1 LLLDEP
7 TNHLDAEA
15 VAWLERHLADY
26 SGTVVAVTHDRYF
39 LDNVAQWILE
49 LDRGRGY
56 PFEGNY
62 SSWLEQKQARLEKE
76 ERQTV
81 ARQKTLER
89 ELEWIRLS
97 PRARQ
102 AKSKARIKA
111 YNEMAAERFEDRP
124 DEFEIQIPPGKHLGD
139 LVIEAKELTKGF
151 GDRVLIDNL
160 TFRLPPGGIVG
171 VIGPNGAGKTTTLR
185 MLAGLLA
192 PSSGEAT
199 VAGIRLSRETIDQ
212 VRARIGFLTE
222 APGLWDRLSVR
233 QNLMVYARLHQLA
246 DPAGTVTQALERFG
260 LQDRGDSLGAELSKG
275 LKQRVALARALL
287 HEPPVVLLD
296 EPTSGLDPQSARLVR
311 DLVLDLRARGH
322 AIVLSTHNLY
332 EAERVADRVGVLRG
346 RFLAVASPADLRQR
360 LFGSR
365 ALVRVAGDASAYVA
379 AIEASGGRDV
389 IVDGDSLRFALDEL
403 PRAMPG
409 VVRALVMAG
418 AAVVE
423 VTTEDA
429 PLEDVYFTLV
439 EGSEP
444 AESEAR

>member
-1 LLLDEP
+1 MISAA
-7 TNHLDAEA
+7 HLT
-15 VAWLERHLADY
+15 R
-26 SGTVVAVTHDRYF
+26 SFGGRVAV
-39 LDNVAQWILE
+39 
-49 LDRGRGY
+49 
-56 PFEGNY
+56 
-62 SSWLEQKQARLEKE
+62 
-76 ERQTV
+76 
-81 ARQKTLER
+81 
-89 ELEWIRLS
+89 
-97 PRARQ
+97 
-102 AKSKARIKA
+102 
-111 YNEMAAERFEDRP
+111 EDATFDVKP
-124 DEFEIQIPPGKHLGD
+124 GEI
-139 LVIEAKELTKGF
+139 F
-151 GDRVLIDNL
+151 GLL
-160 TFRLPPGGIVG
+160 
-171 VIGPNGAGKTTTLR
+171 GPNGAGKTTTLR

-222 APGLWDRLSVR
+222 APGLWDRLTVR
-233 QNLMVYARLHQLA
+233 QNLMVYARLHQLR
-246 DPAGTVTQALERFG
+246 DPAWTVMQSLERFG

-322 AIVLSTHNLY
+322 AVVLSTHNLY

-365 ALVRVAGDASAYVA
+365 ALVRVAGEAASYAS
-379 AIEASGGRDV
+379 IITASGGREV
-389 IVDGDSLRFALDEL
+389 TVNGSSLRFALDDL
-403 PRAMPG
+403 THAMPE
-409 VVRALVMAG
+409 VVRRLVEAG
-418 AAVVE
+418 AGLVE

-444 AESEAR
+444 AEAEAH

>member
-1 LLLDEP
+1 MI
-7 TNHLDAEA
+7 TASHLTRTFGA
-15 VAWLERHLADY
+15 R
-26 SGTVVAVTHDRYF
+26 VAV
-39 LDNVAQWILE
+39 
-49 LDRGRGY
+49 
-56 PFEGNY
+56 
-62 SSWLEQKQARLEKE
+62 
-76 ERQTV
+76 
-81 ARQKTLER
+81 
-89 ELEWIRLS
+89 
-97 PRARQ
+97 
-102 AKSKARIKA
+102 
-111 YNEMAAERFEDRP
+111 EDATFDVKP
-124 DEFEIQIPPGKHLGD
+124 GEI
-139 LVIEAKELTKGF
+139 F
-151 GDRVLIDNL
+151 GLL
-160 TFRLPPGGIVG
+160 
-171 VIGPNGAGKTTTLR
+171 GPNGAGKTTTLR
-185 MLAGLLA
+185 MLAGLIA

-222 APGLWDRLSVR
+222 APGLWDRLTVR

-246 DPAGTVTQALERFG
+246 NPSRIVGQALERFG

-287 HEPPVVLLD
+287 HDPPVVLLD

-311 DLVLDLRARGH
+311 DLILDLRRRGH
-322 AIVLSTHNLY
+322 AVVLSTHNLY

-365 ALVRVAGDASAYVA
+365 ALVRVAG
-379 AIEASGGRDV
+379 EASGYADVIAACGGRDV
-389 IVDGDSLRFALDEL
+389 LVDGDSLRFALDEL
-403 PRAMPG
+403 THAMPG
-409 VVRALVMAG
+409 IVRALVAAG